1 MKQKRKDRGHPIR
14 VTWKTLEASA
24 LTLSLLG
31 SVGLGTAATA
41 QAARVT
47 DDESRYN
54 LVTKF
59 DLGYNIPVAIGS
71 MKAYPGAAS
80 KSAFCFDLGAGVGPL
95 EVPGTKFQDGN
106 SATAAWLFAYADKNQ
121 NMAAHVTVGFAI
133 HKLYD
138 PKGWEAI
145 LAGPDPRL
153 PGEIAKAEALIEQA
167 RQNAGPYSQ
176 IPVDVKA
183 DNLGPLVDTKG
194 TATVTV
200 GAPKSAAGVDQN
212 VDIAVKLEN
221 GGIFDSTGAATAT
234 VKPGATLKAS
244 GVPAGQ
250 VNVSATT
257 VADLPG
263 TETIA
268 FYAPDG
274 PERQQNLM
282 AAAAGAKI
290 SGAGRDFLKYGQR
303 LDSQVIYQGGYSLR
317 DTIQRSGFI
326 SGTTADVTADVY
338 ITGEKFSEEGTP
350 TKPADAVLAT
360 SLVVKGVDKDAT
372 TPGFDAAAVEKAA
385 KAYEA
390 ANPGKTARAYVV
402 LSTPETSENRA
413 FTSNHLIA
421 SEGVEF
427 TKPTTTVVTETK
439 ETVKETVKTVEVPV
453 INAGYA
459 VPVQAASVSAA
470 GPAIDGSL
478 LVGGAAA
485 LLALLVGAGVYRARQ
500 AR

>member
-1 MKQKRKDRGHPIR
+1 MKKK
-14 VTWKTLEASA
+14 VTSWRAVAAAASVLA
-24 LTLSLLG
+24 LTG
-31 SVGLGTAATA
+31 GAVIGTAATA

-54 LVTKF
+54 LITKF

-80 KSAFCFDLGAGVGPL
+80 KSAFCFDMGAGVGPL

-106 SATAAWLFAYADKNQ
+106 SAVAAWLFDYADKNQ

-153 PGEIAKAEALIEQA
+153 PGEIAKADALIEQA

-183 DNLGPLVDTKG
+183 DNLGPLVDNKG

-200 GAPKSAAGVDQN
+200 GAPRSAAGIDQN

-221 GGIFDSTGAATAT
+221 GGTFDSTGAATAT
-234 VKPGATLKAS
+234 VKPGATLTAS

-257 VADLPG
+257 AAALPG

-282 AAAAGAKI
+282 AAASGSKV
-290 SGAGRDFLKYGQR
+290 SGAARDFLKYGQR
-303 LDSQVIYQGGYSLR
+303 LDSQVIYQGGYNFR

-326 SGTTADVTADVY
+326 SGTTADVKADVY
-338 ITGEKFSEEGTP
+338 ITGEQFSEEGSP

-360 SLVVKGVDKDAT
+360 SLVVKGVDKDAS

-390 ANPGKTARAYVV
+390 ANPGTTARAYIV

-427 TKPTTTVVTETK
+427 TKPTTTTVTETK
-439 ETVKETVKTVEVPV
+439 EVVKETVKTVEVPV

-459 VPVQAASVSAA
+459 VPVQAAGISAA
-470 GPAIDGSL
+470 GQGMDGS
-478 LVGGAAA
+478 VWAGGAAV
-485 LLALLVGAGVYRARQ
+485 LLALMVGAGFIRARQ